1 MKRLLTCLLLA
12 AALVTNACAL
22 EVPTDTTIQNLNGSQ
37 QLIKTYTLP
46 PGADPRQLVEEPFE
60 LEGWHYTFADIVKEE
75 NQVSDRKYHTET
87 VTLET
92 DTKDLGKILEQL
104 AATLDYDDGT
114 YSGVLNL
121 DHTAIRTEAAGY
133 TSQARNVSVTKTIGP
148 LDRNDMSYIPATTVK
163 DGRTLTLT
171 NVEWQVIG
179 TDLVGD
185 VLAPSSYQAV
195 ATYSASTSSKVAT
208 GYVTTAE
215 YMGEVTASG
224 VESIT
229 YTVVYVGEESTPTA
243 LSIPEASSMPRRI
256 ITAILCLI
264 SLLLLAGLSI
274 FLFQRRKNVYVY
286 VPGDRPRDYKL
297 IAKFRVEPEHPEIEV
312 SESALGDARMIAVE
326 VKRPLA
332 RKMLNQI
339 FTVRH
344 PYGRLRFMVLH
355 DNPGHWQEFNL
366 EETILTDEEEERE

>member
-75 NQVSDRKYHTET
+75 NQVSDRKYDTET

-148 LDRNDMSYIPATTVK
+148 LDRNDMSYVPATTVK
-163 DGRTLTLT
+163 DGVTLSLSG
-171 NVEWQVIG
+171 VDWQVIG

-185 VLAPSSYQAV
+185 TLAPASYQAV
-195 ATYSASTSSKVAT
+195 ATYSGKSYHRVAT
-208 GYVTTAE
+208 GY
-215 YMGEVTASG
+215 
-224 VESIT
+224 IT
-229 YTVVYVGEESTPTA
+229 SANYVGEVSRSDVESVTYKVTYLGTESGSSTHVPERG
-243 LSIPEASSMPRRI
+243 SIRA
-256 ITAILCLI
+256 
-264 SLLLLAGLSI
+264 AGL
-274 FLFQRRKNVYVY
+274 
-286 VPGDRPRDYKL
+286 PGKVFPY
-297 IAKFRVEPEHPEIEV
+297 
-312 SESALGDARMIAVE
+312 ALGVLAAGTVAVLG
-326 VKRPLA
+326 VLLFRS
-332 RKMLNQI
+332 RR
-339 FTVRH
+339 T
-344 PYGRLRFMVLH
+344 LRQL
-355 DNPGHWQEFNL
+355 QEEDL
-366 EETILTDEEEERE
+366 EDETEEEPK

>member
-22 EVPTDTTIQNLNGSQ
+22 EVPTNTTIQNLNGSQ

-133 TSQARNVSVTKTIGP
+133 TSQAKNVSVTKTIGP
-148 LDRNDMSYIPATTVK
+148 LDRNDMSYVPATTVK
-163 DGRTLTLT
+163 DGVTLSLSG
-171 NVEWQVIG
+171 VDWQVIG

-185 VLAPSSYQAV
+185 ALAPASYQAV
-195 ATYSASTSSKVAT
+195 ATYSGKSYHRVAT
-208 GYVTTAE
+208 GY
-215 YMGEVTASG
+215 
-224 VESIT
+224 IT
-229 YTVVYVGEESTPTA
+229 SANYVGEVSRNDVESVTYKVTYLGTESGSSTPVPA
-243 LSIPEASSMPRRI
+243 LGSIRA
-256 ITAILCLI
+256 
-264 SLLLLAGLSI
+264 AGL
-274 FLFQRRKNVYVY
+274 
-286 VPGDRPRDYKL
+286 PGKVFPY
-297 IAKFRVEPEHPEIEV
+297 
-312 SESALGDARMIAVE
+312 ALGVLAAGTVAVLG
-326 VKRPLA
+326 VLLFRS
-332 RKMLNQI
+332 RR
-339 FTVRH
+339 T
-344 PYGRLRFMVLH
+344 LRQL
-355 DNPGHWQEFNL
+355 QEEDL
-366 EETILTDEEEERE
+366 EDETEEEPK

>member
-22 EVPTDTTIQNLNGSQ
+22 EVPTNTTIQNLNGSQ

-148 LDRNDMSYIPATTVK
+148 LDRNDMSYVPATTVK
-163 DGRTLTLT
+163 DGVTLSLSG
-171 NVEWQVIG
+171 VDWQVIG

-185 VLAPSSYQAV
+185 ALAPASYQAV
-195 ATYSASTSSKVAT
+195 ATYSGKSYHRVAT
-208 GYVTTAE
+208 GY
-215 YMGEVTASG
+215 
-224 VESIT
+224 IT
-229 YTVVYVGEESTPTA
+229 SANYVGEVSRNDVESVTYKVTYLGTESGSSTPVPERG
-243 LSIPEASSMPRRI
+243 SIRA
-256 ITAILCLI
+256 
-264 SLLLLAGLSI
+264 AGL
-274 FLFQRRKNVYVY
+274 
-286 VPGDRPRDYKL
+286 PGKVFPY
-297 IAKFRVEPEHPEIEV
+297 
-312 SESALGDARMIAVE
+312 ALGVLAAGTVAVLG
-326 VKRPLA
+326 VLLFRS
-332 RKMLNQI
+332 RR
-339 FTVRH
+339 T
-344 PYGRLRFMVLH
+344 LRQL
-355 DNPGHWQEFNL
+355 QEEDL
-366 EETILTDEEEERE
+366 EDETEEEPK

>member
-1 MKRLLTCLLLA
+1 MKRLLTYLLLA
-12 AALVTNACAL
+12 AALVTNVCAL
-22 EVPTDTTIQNLNGSQ
+22 EVPTNTTIQNLNGSQ

-148 LDRNDMSYIPATTVK
+148 LDRNDMSYVPATTVK
-163 DGRTLTLT
+163 DGVTLSLSG
-171 NVEWQVIG
+171 VDWQVIG

-185 VLAPSSYQAV
+185 DLAPASYQAV
-195 ATYSASTSSKVAT
+195 ATYSGKSYHRVAT
-208 GYVTTAE
+208 GY
-215 YMGEVTASG
+215 
-224 VESIT
+224 IT
-229 YTVVYVGEESTPTA
+229 SANYVGEVSRNDVESVTYKVTYLGTESGSSTPVPERG
-243 LSIPEASSMPRRI
+243 SIRA
-256 ITAILCLI
+256 
-264 SLLLLAGLSI
+264 AGL
-274 FLFQRRKNVYVY
+274 
-286 VPGDRPRDYKL
+286 PGKVFPY
-297 IAKFRVEPEHPEIEV
+297 
-312 SESALGDARMIAVE
+312 ALGVLAAGTVAVLG
-326 VKRPLA
+326 VLLFRSH
-332 RKMLNQI
+332 R
-339 FTVRH
+339 T
-344 PYGRLRFMVLH
+344 LRQL
-355 DNPGHWQEFNL
+355 QEEDL
-366 EETILTDEEEERE
+366 EDETEEEPK

>member
-60 LEGWHYTFADIVKEE
+60 LEGWHYAFADIVKEE

-87 VTLET
+87 VALET

-133 TSQARNVSVTKTIGP
+133 TSQAKNVTVTKTIGP
-148 LDRNDMSYIPATTVK
+148 LDRNDMSYVPATTVK
-163 DGRTLTLT
+163 DGVTLNLSG
-171 NVEWQVIG
+171 VDWQVIG

-185 VLAPSSYQAV
+185 ALAPASYQAV
-195 ATYSASTSSKVAT
+195 ATYSGKSYHRVAT
-208 GYVTTAE
+208 GY
-215 YMGEVTASG
+215 
-224 VESIT
+224 IT
-229 YTVVYVGEESTPTA
+229 SANYVGEVSRNDVESVTYKVTYLGTESGSSTPVPERG
-243 LSIPEASSMPRRI
+243 SIRA
-256 ITAILCLI
+256 
-264 SLLLLAGLSI
+264 AGL
-274 FLFQRRKNVYVY
+274 
-286 VPGDRPRDYKL
+286 PGKVFPY
-297 IAKFRVEPEHPEIEV
+297 
-312 SESALGDARMIAVE
+312 ALGVLAAGTVAVLG
-326 VKRPLA
+326 VLLFRSH
-332 RKMLNQI
+332 R
-339 FTVRH
+339 T
-344 PYGRLRFMVLH
+344 LRQL
-355 DNPGHWQEFNL
+355 QEEDL
-366 EETILTDEEEERE
+366 EDETEEEPK

>member
-60 LEGWHYTFADIVKEE
+60 LEGWHYAFADIVKEE

-133 TSQARNVSVTKTIGP
+133 TSQAKNVSVTKTIGP
-148 LDRNDMSYIPATTVK
+148 LDRNDMSYVPATTVK
-163 DGRTLTLT
+163 DGVTLNLSG
-171 NVEWQVIG
+171 VDWQVIG

-185 VLAPSSYQAV
+185 TLAPASYQAV
-195 ATYSASTSSKVAT
+195 ATYSGKSYHKVAT
-208 GYVTTAE
+208 GYVTSAN
-215 YMGEVTASG
+215 
-224 VESIT
+224 
-229 YTVVYVGEESTPTA
+229 YVGEVSRSDVESVTYKVTY
-243 LSIPEASSMPRRI
+243 LGTEAGSSTLVSDRSDIR
-256 ITAILCLI
+256 A
-264 SLLLLAGLSI
+264 AGL
-274 FLFQRRKNVYVY
+274 
-286 VPGDRPRDYKL
+286 PGKVFPY
-297 IAKFRVEPEHPEIEV
+297 
-312 SESALGDARMIAVE
+312 ALGVLAAGTVAVLG
-326 VKRPLA
+326 VLLFRS
-332 RKMLNQI
+332 RR
-339 FTVRH
+339 T
-344 PYGRLRFMVLH
+344 LRQL
-355 DNPGHWQEFNL
+355 Q
-366 EETILTDEEEERE
+366 EEELEDETEEEPK

>member
-22 EVPTDTTIQNLNGSQ
+22 EVPTNTTIQNLNGSQ

-60 LEGWHYTFADIVKEE
+60 LEGWHYAFADIVKEE

-87 VTLET
+87 VALET

-148 LDRNDMSYIPATTVK
+148 LDRNDMSYVPATTVK
-163 DGRTLTLT
+163 DGVTLSLSG
-171 NVEWQVIG
+171 VDWQVIG

-185 VLAPSSYQAV
+185 DLAPASYQAV
-195 ATYSASTSSKVAT
+195 ATYSGKSYHRVAT
-208 GYVTTAE
+208 GY
-215 YMGEVTASG
+215 
-224 VESIT
+224 IT
-229 YTVVYVGEESTPTA
+229 SANYVGEVSRNDVESVTYKVTYLGTESGSSTPVPERG
-243 LSIPEASSMPRRI
+243 SIRA
-256 ITAILCLI
+256 
-264 SLLLLAGLSI
+264 AGL
-274 FLFQRRKNVYVY
+274 
-286 VPGDRPRDYKL
+286 PGKVFPY
-297 IAKFRVEPEHPEIEV
+297 
-312 SESALGDARMIAVE
+312 ALGVLAAGTVAVLG
-326 VKRPLA
+326 VLLFRSRRA
-332 RKMLNQI
+332 
-339 FTVRH
+339 
-344 PYGRLRFMVLH
+344 LRQF
-355 DNPGHWQEFNL
+355 Q
-366 EETILTDEEEERE
+366 EEELEDETEEEPK

>member
-60 LEGWHYTFADIVKEE
+60 LEGWHYAFADIVKEE

-121 DHTAIRTEAAGY
+121 DHTAIRIEAAGY

-148 LDRNDMSYIPATTVK
+148 LDRNDMSYVPATTVK
-163 DGRTLTLT
+163 DGVTRSLSG
-171 NVEWQVIG
+171 VDWQVIG

-185 VLAPSSYQAV
+185 DLAPASYQAV
-195 ATYSASTSSKVAT
+195 ATYSGKSYHRVAT
-208 GYVTTAE
+208 GY
-215 YMGEVTASG
+215 
-224 VESIT
+224 IT
-229 YTVVYVGEESTPTA
+229 SANYVGEVSRNDVESVTYKVTYLGTESGSSTPVPERG
-243 LSIPEASSMPRRI
+243 SIRA
-256 ITAILCLI
+256 
-264 SLLLLAGLSI
+264 AGL
-274 FLFQRRKNVYVY
+274 
-286 VPGDRPRDYKL
+286 PGKVFPY
-297 IAKFRVEPEHPEIEV
+297 
-312 SESALGDARMIAVE
+312 ALGVLAAGTVAVLG
-326 VKRPLA
+326 VLLFRS
-332 RKMLNQI
+332 RR
-339 FTVRH
+339 T
-344 PYGRLRFMVLH
+344 LRQL
-355 DNPGHWQEFNL
+355 QEEDLGNH
-366 EETILTDEEEERE
+366 